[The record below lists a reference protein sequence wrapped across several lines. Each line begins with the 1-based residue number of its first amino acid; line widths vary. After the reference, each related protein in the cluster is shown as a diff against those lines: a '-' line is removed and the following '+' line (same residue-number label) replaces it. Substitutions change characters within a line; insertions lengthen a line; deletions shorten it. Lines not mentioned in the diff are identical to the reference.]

1 MNKIFFKI
9 NNNNFLLNLV
19 FFLPLISFFYG
30 FSTDENAAGGGGY
43 NGDSSWIRIN
53 IEIFINN
60 NFFDSINHP
69 DFFGNR
75 PPSAM
80 LLHKYLNP
88 FFSDFEKYRATVFFL
103 SLIGPI
109 FFYIYLKLK
118 FKRLD
123 KRILFFLA
131 SLLYLSPYYRTS
143 AFWGLDENYSI
154 ITFIL
159 SFIFIEKIKK
169 CQESTISFYCNFF
182 LIILFSS
189 ISVYFDQKFLFV
201 PLICFLLIFFSLE
214 KKFNKLILL
223 LTYLLLSIPYIY
235 LIIIWKGIVPVATQ
249 LANPKTITHIENVN
263 KLYFVHIGYAATMMA
278 FYIFPFIFF
287 LKNNIFKIIKKT
299 LKQKNFYFF
308 FLITLLY
315 IFYLYFFFNFK
326 NFTYD
331 EYWVGLGVVHKLSL
345 KITDSFLIRE
355 IFTYLSFLI
364 SFLLIYFVF
373 YNNKLDFLYLIYF
386 FFISLFLWPL
396 LQEYFDPIITLVTL
410 IIFKLVK
417 KVNFSNVLLLLFYHA
432 LFLIIAINYYS

>member
-1 MNKIFFKI
+1 MNKIFYKI

-19 FFLPLISFFYG
+19 FLLPLISFFFG
-30 FSTDENAAGGGGY
+30 FLIDENAAGGGGY
-43 NGDSSWIRIN
+43 NGDSSWIRKN
-53 IEIFINN
+53 IEIFIKN

-75 PPSAM
+75 PPLAM

-88 FFSDFEKYRATVFFL
+88 FFFDFEKYRATVFFL

-109 FFYIYLKLK
+109 FFFIYLNLK
-118 FKRLD
+118 FKSLD

-131 SLLYLSPYYRTS
+131 SILYLSPYYRTS

-169 CQESTISFYCNFF
+169 FQESTIGFYYNFF

-189 ISVYFDQKFLFV
+189 MSVYFDQKFLFV
-201 PLICFLLIFFSLE
+201 PLICFLLIFFSL
-214 KKFNKLILL
+214 KKNFIKLILL

-235 LIIIWKGIVPVATQ
+235 LIIKWKGIVPIATQ
-249 LANPKTITHIENVN
+249 LVNPKTITHIENIS
-263 KLYFVHIGYAATMMA
+263 KLYFIHIGYSATIIA

-287 LKNNIFKIIKKT
+287 LKNNILKIIEKA
-299 LKQKNFYFF
+299 LRQKNFYFF
-308 FLITLLY
+308 FLISLLY

-326 NFTYD
+326 NFTTD

-355 IFTYLSFLI
+355 IFTYFFFLLSFILI
-364 SFLLIYFVF
+364 FFLF
-373 YNNKLDFLYLIYF
+373 YNNKFDFLYLIYF
-386 FFISLFLWPL
+386 FFISLFVWPL
-396 LQEYFDPIITLVTL
+396 MQEYFDPVITLVTL
-410 IIFKLVK
+410 IMIKLVK
-417 KVNFSNVLLLLFYHA
+417 KINFFNVLLLLFYHT